1 MGSGHIVNID
11 NRERI
16 SITEV
21 ADIESFNEENIL
33 IILKNGGLFIKG
45 QDLHIQKL
53 DLEEGSVLITGSI
66 TSAVYTEKKDKQ
78 EKGFLKKILK

>member
-1 MGSGHIVNID
+1 MENGHIVSID

-16 SITEV
+16 SVTDV
-21 ADIESFNEENIL
+21 TDIESFNEELIL
-33 IILKNGGLFIKG
+33 LILKNGGLIIKG

-53 DLEEGSVLITGSI
+53 DLEEGRVLITGAI
-66 TSAVYTEKKDKQ
+66 GSATYTEKKDKQ